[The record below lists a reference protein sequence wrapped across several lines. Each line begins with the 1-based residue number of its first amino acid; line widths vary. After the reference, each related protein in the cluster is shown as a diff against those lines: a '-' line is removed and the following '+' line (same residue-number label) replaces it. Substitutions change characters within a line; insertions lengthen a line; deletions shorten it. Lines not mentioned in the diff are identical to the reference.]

1 LEFPPDNLLA
11 IDGEKEVH
19 AIEGGSLRSDDRE
32 GAPSHLERVLAALE
46 RAGVEVTEDGVRLT
60 KRRR

>member
-1 LEFPPDNLLA
+1 MEADAVASKGRN
-11 IDGEKEVH
+11 ID
-19 AIEGGSLRSDDRE
+19 A
-32 GAPSHLERVLAALE
+32 VLAGLE